1 MAAVIQLRA
10 VTKTYPGE
18 TTAALAST
26 DLTIR
31 RGEVTLLMGPS
42 GSGKTT
48 LISIMGGI
56 LRPTSGEVWIA
67 GQEISRLSER
77 RMPPIRLKHIG
88 FIFQGFNLMPTLSVK
103 ENVEL
108 ALSLHGVR
116 GARAR
121 ARSLELL
128 ESVGLAG
135 KAAAFPAD
143 LSGGQKQRVAIA
155 RALSGD
161 PDVVLADEPTAALDS
176 ASGRLVME
184 QFRGLAERGRAVV
197 VVSHDNRIVEFA
209 DRIIRIE
216 DGRISS
222 DSGVDLLEDSMSDSL
237 EADESAHFSKPHRL
251 PQWLAVLPLLATVS
265 IATRSWHPT
274 AAVAAAPAAAK
285 AIAAAILPPAVPK
298 VSLVAA
304 AGRVEP
310 MSDEV
315 KIGSPVAGRLRVLI
329 KEGQVLSAGQ
339 VIAMVENRD
348 LAARLAQAEAG
359 VALRNAELRKVESG
373 TTAQERQSAEVAVK
387 EARALL
393 QSAQAEAG
401 QRKSLLAS
409 GDVSRAELE
418 RSLREVNLAEIRLS
432 KAMVTAEAAKSPAR
446 VHDLE
451 GAKAQVDA
459 AKAQVDEARALLER
473 TVVRAPFAG
482 VVLKRYRRTG
492 EDVGPGGDPIISFG
506 DTSRLAVRMDL
517 DEADVGKIKLGDLA
531 YCTAQAFGNRRF
543 AGRVVQISQQLGRKN
558 IETGDPA
565 EKVDTR
571 VLETLIALDGK
582 PQLPVGLRVVAFVE
596 SR

>member
-88 FIFQGFNLMPTLSVK
+88 FIFQGFNLMPTLSVR

-184 QFRGLAERGRAVV
+184 QFKGLAERGRAVV

-251 PQWLAVLPLLATVS
+251 PPWLAVLPLLATVS
-265 IATRSWHPT
+265 IATQSWHPT

-298 VSLVAA
+298 VSLVAVK
-304 AGRVEP
+304 GVPDDKLGE
-310 MSDEV
+310 EV
-315 KIGSPVAGRLRVLI
+315 KAY
-329 KEGQVLSAGQ
+329 
-339 VIAMVENRD
+339 
-348 LAARLAQAEAG
+348 
-359 VALRNAELRKVESG
+359 
-373 TTAQERQSAEVAVK
+373 
-387 EARALL
+387 
-393 QSAQAEAG
+393 
-401 QRKSLLAS
+401 
-409 GDVSRAELE
+409 
-418 RSLREVNLAEIRLS
+418 
-432 KAMVTAEAAKSPAR
+432 
-446 VHDLE
+446 
-451 GAKAQVDA
+451 
-459 AKAQVDEARALLER
+459 
-473 TVVRAPFAG
+473 
-482 VVLKRYRRTG
+482 VVLKPGETATVDEIMAFAQEGLASYKYPRTI
-492 EDVGPGGDPIISFG
+492 EFRSVLPM
-506 DTSRLAVRMDL
+506 TAT
-517 DEADVGKIKLGDLA
+517 GKILKREL
-531 YCTAQAFGNRRF
+531 
-543 AGRVVQISQQLGRKN
+543 
-558 IETGDPA
+558 
-565 EKVDTR
+565 VD
-571 VLETLIALDGK
+571 E
-582 PQLPVGLRVVAFVE
+582 E
-596 SR
+596 